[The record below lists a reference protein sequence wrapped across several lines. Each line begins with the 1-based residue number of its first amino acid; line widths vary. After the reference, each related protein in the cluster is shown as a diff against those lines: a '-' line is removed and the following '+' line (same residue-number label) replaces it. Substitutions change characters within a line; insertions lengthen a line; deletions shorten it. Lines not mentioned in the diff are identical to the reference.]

1 MTGDNCIVLKRGQIV
16 ATFVVCA
23 CSSEGYIYY
32 TATVLREKFLIEHFQ
47 TFSSVKGK
55 ILILVKVFE

>member
-1 MTGDNCIVLKRGQIV
+1 MYFFFLKTLSDCSNICRV
-16 ATFVVCA
+16 

-55 ILILVKVFE
+55 ILILPVVKVFE